1 MAATP
6 APAAPPAAPSTATAA
21 AAAKA
26 PANPMSAEE
35 KALLRGLDKLRSE
48 NKLTDVTLIVEEH
61 RFKAHRVVLAAS
73 SDYFCAMFADC
84 AMIESRKDEINL
96 YGITARA
103 LGAIL
108 DFIYTSTL
116 ELNYDNIE
124 EILAAATHVQ
134 VREVIERC
142 TLFLGTKIEMENC
155 LAIAGM
161 ADIYGIMDLS
171 ERAHRYICAHF
182 EEFAT
187 TSDFREMKV
196 DQLRFILA
204 SNYPIDVAEQDLVRL
219 VCSYALEQQLEEAE
233 LGDLL
238 RLIKWPHISYSALEE
253 LRHANCA
260 LDEGE
265 QLPLPTAYYNRL
277 EQAYMGGMLNG
288 AGSVSPEDRSL
299 SQGPKNMRGMELCLL
314 KIGGFE
320 WKGLTNVIMCFSPT
334 KMSWYELTAIPHI
347 DQCNFGTAVLNN
359 KLFIVG
365 GAYDVCLKEYIHPFG
380 FCYCPLR
387 NTWMTIA
394 PIQLDRCRFSLNAV
408 GNRHLYAVGGILDDD
423 NPEEAL
429 RTISNVERYD
439 IEQNVWTYMPS
450 LQEHRSQH
458 AGVVVGDKLYISGGI
473 HLANILASMWVFDTK
488 TELWQELAPMPT
500 PCCDHVLVA
509 VDSRIY
515 ACGGWHESLTES
527 RVLVQHIYAY
537 DIEANA
543 WSVET
548 QIPAPKF
555 YSGVTAMGRTI
566 FFVGGLDSTES
577 IDRASAETMAYD
589 LDSKEWWREKDS
601 WDSPNDVWESTCAA
615 IYVPMCDF

>member
-6 APAAPPAAPSTATAA
+6 APAAPPAA
-21 AAAKA
+21 AAKS
-26 PANPMSAEE
+26 PANPLSAEE
-35 KALLRGLDKLRSE
+35 TTLLRGLDKLRNE

-103 LGAIL
+103 MGAIL

-142 TLFLGTKIEMENC
+142 TIFLGTKIEMENC

-187 TSDFREMKV
+187 TADFREMKV
-196 DQLRFILA
+196 EQLSFILG

-219 VCSYALEQQLEEAE
+219 VCSYALEQQQEESE
-233 LGDLL
+233 LRDLL
-238 RLIKWPHISYSALEE
+238 RLIKWLHINIAALEE
-253 LRHANCA
+253 LKHMNCS
-260 LDEGE
+260 LDEGKQL
-265 QLPLPTAYYNRL
+265 QLPTTYYNRI
-277 EQAYMGGMLNG
+277 EQEYLAALLNG
-288 AGSVSPEDRSL
+288 GVPSLEDQSP

-423 NPEEAL
+423 NSEEAL

-439 IEQNVWTYMPS
+439 TEQNVWTYMPS
-450 LQEHRSQH
+450 LQENRSQH

-473 HLANILASMWVFDTK
+473 QLANILASMWVFDTK
-488 TELWQELAPMPT
+488 AELWQELAPMPT

-509 VDSRIY
+509 VDNRIY

-537 DIEANA
+537 DIETNA

-589 LDSKEWWREKDS
+589 LDTKEWWREKDS

>member
-6 APAAPPAAPSTATAA
+6 APAVTPAATATSTAPKT
-21 AAAKA
+21 
-26 PANPMSAEE
+26 PGNRWNQLSAEE
-35 KALLRGLDKLRSE
+35 ETLLRGLNKLRNE
-48 NKLTDVTLIVEEH
+48 EKLTDVTLIVEEH

-103 LGAIL
+103 MGSII
-108 DFIYTSTL
+108 DYIYTSTL
-116 ELNYDNIE
+116 ELNCDNIE

-142 TLFLGTKIEMENC
+142 TIFLGGKIEMDNC

-161 ADIYGIMDLS
+161 ADIYGIIDLS
-171 ERAHRYICAHF
+171 ERAHRYMCAHF

-187 TSDFREMKV
+187 TSDFKEMKV
-196 DQLRFILA
+196 EQLRFILS
-204 SNYPIDVAEQDLVRL
+204 SNYPLDVAEQDLVRL
-219 VCSYALEQQLEEAE
+219 VCSFAIEKQLEENA

-238 RLIKWPHISYSALEE
+238 RLINWPHISYRSLDE
-253 LRHANCA
+253 LRHMNCS
-260 LDEGE
+260 LDEGKQL
-265 QLPLPTAYYNRL
+265 QLPTTYYNRIKQ
-277 EQAYMGGMLNG
+277 EYMGRLLNG
-288 AGSVSPEDRSL
+288 VVPLEDQSL
-299 SQGPKNMRGMELCLL
+299 PQGPTNMRGMELCLL

-334 KMSWYELTAIPHI
+334 KMNWYEMTAIPHI

-387 NTWMTIA
+387 KTWMTIA

-408 GNRHLYAVGGILDDD
+408 GNQHLYAVGGILDDD
-423 NPEEAL
+423 NSDEAL
-429 RTISNVERYD
+429 RMISNVERYD
-439 IEQNVWTYMPS
+439 IAQNVWTYMPS
-450 LQEHRSQH
+450 LQENRSQH
-458 AGVVVGDKLYISGGI
+458 AGVVVGDKLYISGGV

-488 TELWQELAPMPT
+488 TEVWQELASMPT

-509 VDSRIY
+509 VDNQIY

-527 RVLVQHIYAY
+527 RVLVEHIYAY
-537 DIEANA
+537 DIESNT

-601 WDSPNDVWESTCAA
+601 WDSPNDVWESTCVA
-615 IYVPMCDF
+615 IYVPMRDF

>member
-6 APAAPPAAPSTATAA
+6 APAAPPAATA
-21 AAAKA
+21 KS
-26 PANPMSAEE
+26 PASPLSAEE
-35 KALLRGLDKLRSE
+35 TTLLRGLDKLRNE

-103 LGAIL
+103 MGAIL

-142 TLFLGTKIEMENC
+142 TIFLGTKIEMENC

-187 TSDFREMKV
+187 TADFREMKV
-196 DQLRFILA
+196 EQLSFILG

-219 VCSYALEQQLEEAE
+219 VCSYALEQQQEESE
-233 LGDLL
+233 LRDLL
-238 RLIKWPHISYSALEE
+238 RLIKWLHINIAALEE
-253 LRHANCA
+253 LKHINCS
-260 LDEGE
+260 LDEGKQL
-265 QLPLPTAYYNRL
+265 QLPTTYYNRI
-277 EQAYMGGMLNG
+277 EQEYLAALLNG
-288 AGSVSPEDRSL
+288 GVPSLEDQSP

-423 NPEEAL
+423 NSEEAL

-439 IEQNVWTYMPS
+439 TEQNVWTYMPS
-450 LQEHRSQH
+450 LQENRSQH

-473 HLANILASMWVFDTK
+473 QLANILASMWVFDTK
-488 TELWQELAPMPT
+488 AELWQELAPMPT

-509 VDSRIY
+509 VDNRIY

-537 DIEANA
+537 DIETNA

-589 LDSKEWWREKDS
+589 LDTKEWWREKDS

>member
-6 APAAPPAAPSTATAA
+6 APAAPPAATA
-21 AAAKA
+21 KS
-26 PANPMSAEE
+26 PANPLSAEE
-35 KALLRGLDKLRSE
+35 TTLLRGLDKLRNE

-103 LGAIL
+103 MGAIL

-142 TLFLGTKIEMENC
+142 TIFLGTKIEMENC

-187 TSDFREMKV
+187 TADFREMKV
-196 DQLRFILA
+196 EQLSFILG

-219 VCSYALEQQLEEAE
+219 VCSYALEQQQEESE
-233 LGDLL
+233 LRDLL
-238 RLIKWPHISYSALEE
+238 RLIKWLHINIAALEE
-253 LRHANCA
+253 LKHMNCS
-260 LDEGE
+260 LDEGKQL
-265 QLPLPTAYYNRL
+265 QLPTTYYNRI
-277 EQAYMGGMLNG
+277 EQEYLAALLNG
-288 AGSVSPEDRSL
+288 GVPSLEDQSP

-423 NPEEAL
+423 NSEEAL

-439 IEQNVWTYMPS
+439 TEQNVWTYMPS
-450 LQEHRSQH
+450 LQENRSQH

-473 HLANILASMWVFDTK
+473 QLANILASMWVFDTK
-488 TELWQELAPMPT
+488 AELWQELAPMPT

-509 VDSRIY
+509 VDNRIY

-537 DIEANA
+537 DIETNA

-589 LDSKEWWREKDS
+589 LDTKEWWREKDS

>member
-6 APAAPPAAPSTATAA
+6 VPAATPAATSTATAG
-21 AAAKA
+21 KT
-26 PANPMSAEE
+26 PSNPLSSVEE
-35 KALLRGLDKLRSE
+35 TLLRGLNKLRNE
-48 NKLTDVTLIVEEH
+48 DKLTDVTLIVEEH
-61 RFKAHRVVLAAS
+61 KFKAHRVVLAAS

-103 LGAIL
+103 MGSII
-108 DFIYTSTL
+108 DYIYTSML

-161 ADIYGIMDLS
+161 ADIYGIIDLS

-187 TSDFREMKV
+187 TSDFKEMKV
-196 DQLRFILA
+196 DQLRFILS
-204 SNYPIDVAEQDLVRL
+204 SNYPIDVAEKDLVRL
-219 VCSYALEQQLEEAE
+219 VCSYAMEQQLKESA
-233 LGDLL
+233 LADLL
-238 RLIKWPHISYSALEE
+238 GLINWPHISYTSLDKM
-253 LRHANCA
+253 RRMNCS
-260 LDEGE
+260 LDEGKQL
-265 QLPLPTAYYNRL
+265 QLPATYYNQIKQ
-277 EQAYMGGMLNG
+277 EYMGRLLNG
-288 AGSVSPEDRSL
+288 VVPLEDQSL
-299 SQGPKNMRGMELCLL
+299 PQGPKNMRGMEMCLL

-320 WKGLTNVIMCFSPT
+320 WKGLTNVIMCFSPS

-408 GNRHLYAVGGILDDD
+408 GNKHLYAVGGILDDD
-423 NPEEAL
+423 NIEDAL
-429 RTISNVERYD
+429 RMISNVERYD
-439 IEQNVWTYMPS
+439 IAQNVWTYMPS
-450 LQEHRSQH
+450 LQENRSQH
-458 AGVVVGDKLYISGGI
+458 AGVVVDDKLYISGGI

-488 TELWQELAPMPT
+488 TELWKELAPMPT

-509 VDSRIY
+509 VDNKIY

-537 DIEANA
+537 DIESNS

-601 WDSPNDVWESTCAA
+601 WDSPNDVWESTCVA
-615 IYVPMCDF
+615 IYVPMCDY

>member
-1 MAATP
+1 MAATTAPAATP
-6 APAAPPAAPSTATAA
+6 AATSAASAT
-21 AAAKA
+21 KS
-26 PANPMSAEE
+26 PANPNPLSCEE
-35 KALLRGLDKLRSE
+35 ETLLRGLNKLRTE

-103 LGAIL
+103 MGSII
-108 DFIYTSTL
+108 DYIYTSLL

-187 TSDFREMKV
+187 TSDFKEMKV
-196 DQLRFILA
+196 DQLRFILS
-204 SNYPIDVAEQDLVRL
+204 SNYPIDVAEQELVRL
-219 VCSYALEQQLEEAE
+219 VCSYALEQQLEESV

-238 RLIKWPHISYSALEE
+238 RLINWPHISYKSLDE
-253 LRHANCA
+253 LRHLNCS
-260 LDEGE
+260 LDEGKQL
-265 QLPLPTAYYNRL
+265 QLPTTYYNRIKQ
-277 EQAYMGGMLNG
+277 ECMGRLLNG
-288 AGSVSPEDRSL
+288 VAVSLEDQSAGA
-299 SQGPKNMRGMELCLL
+299 QGPKNMRGMELCLL

-408 GNRHLYAVGGILDDD
+408 GKQHLYAVGGILDDD
-423 NPEEAL
+423 NSEEAL
-429 RTISNVERYD
+429 RMISNVERYD
-439 IEQNVWTYMPS
+439 IAQNVWTYMPS
-450 LQEHRSQH
+450 LQENRSQH

-488 TELWQELAPMPT
+488 AEHWQELAPMPT

-509 VDSRIY
+509 VDNRIY

-537 DIEANA
+537 DIEGNA